1 MVLQEYRLLKKKT
14 NLKLANPIQ
23 SFYEITNVPVLL
35 NTSFNEN
42 EPIVM
47 KPQEALNCI
56 LRNDLDYLVMGNFLI
71 KKIT

>member
-1 MVLQEYRLLKKKT
+1 MVLQEFRLLKKKT
-14 NLKLANPIQ
+14 NLKLASLIE

-56 LRNDLDYLVMGNFLI
+56 LRNDLDFLVIGNFLI
-71 KKIT
+71 KKIN